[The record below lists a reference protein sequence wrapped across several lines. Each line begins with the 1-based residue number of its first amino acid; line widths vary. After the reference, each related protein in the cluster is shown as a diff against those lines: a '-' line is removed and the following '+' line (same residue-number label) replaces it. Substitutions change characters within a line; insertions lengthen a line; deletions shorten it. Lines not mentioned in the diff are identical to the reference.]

1 MWKQL
6 QNYNGHDL
14 VGTFAAPCWPT
25 CKLHMR
31 PMLHFSDS
39 MSRLCKI
46 EYLGQ
51 VWETTYLEQTVDF
64 KYRQLGTR

>member
-1 MWKQL
+1 
-6 QNYNGHDL
+6 
-14 VGTFAAPCWPT
+14 
-25 CKLHMR
+25 MR

-39 MSRLCKI
+39 MSRLSKI